1 MTATSVKNNNNND
14 SFSWTKFQMKH
25 KLMGISMCVKYSCVT
40 NAHTHTLADSNNNIE
55 MKFLNK
61 TKKSLTV
68 GWITFFLNV
77 SVYMEWHGA
86 LLLLLLF
93 LLYILDCCYSPFHR
107 YSLRFDVCPH
117 SIFWTYAL
125 KYINNICLYK
135 EERSADTNTHTCPN
149 HYTYC

>member
-14 SFSWTKFQMKH
+14 SFSWKKFQMKH

-40 NAHTHTLADSNNNIE
+40 NTHTLADSNNNIE
-55 MKFLNK
+55 IKFLNK

-68 GWITFFLNV
+68 GWITFFSNV

-117 SIFWTYAL
+117 STFL
-125 KYINNICLYK
+125 DICIKIYK
-135 EERSADTNTHTCPN
+135 QHMSL
-149 HYTYC
+149 